1 LYKPKFRFAH
11 AVPGV
16 FLLVCR
22 GQSQYNR
29 GLSFKRQKNMA
40 NTAGAR
46 KAARQS
52 SKRRILNASQRT
64 ALRSALKKVVKA
76 IKVGDKAVATLAFRE
91 ASSVVDRIADKKI
104 IHKNKAARSK
114 SRLSAKVKAMA

>member
-1 LYKPKFRFAH
+1 
-11 AVPGV
+11 
-16 FLLVCR
+16 
-22 GQSQYNR
+22 
-29 GLSFKRQKNMA
+29 MA

-52 SKRRILNASQRT
+52 SKRSVLNAKQRT
-64 ALRSALKKVVKA
+64 ALRPALRKIGKA
-76 IKVGDKAVATLAFRE
+76 IKAGDKTVAQQAFRE

-114 SRLSAKVKAMA
+114 SRLNAKVKAMA